1 MESYASLP
9 LENLWGGV
17 ELKSG
22 GSLAHQQPPS
32 MVPSLPSL
40 PWQAA
45 GEPVRF
51 VLVAPLPAEFL
62 LSPLRVSPFSPSLG
76 AVLSGPRD
84 VSGPVRQMDLS
95 ERRAEVGSSSA
106 REEPAPLAR
115 SGDAQSQRLRRAAV
129 AGVAASRRAAK
140 AGHRSRAR
148 RRAAGVGRPL
158 LLLARRRGGQS
169 AQPRSRQ
176 LVA

>member
-1 MESYASLP
+1 M
-9 LENLWGGV
+9 
-17 ELKSG
+17 KSG

-95 ERRAEVGSSSA
+95 ELTEVLRE
-106 REEPAPLAR
+106 REEGARRGIPAIYPLSYPYLIESLDYQIRCDECVLSPPNIIRPGRAR
-115 SGDAQSQRLRRAAV
+115 QAYPCLRCVRKWFEIWRLFCSSEAPKSGSIPLL
-129 AGVAASRRAAK
+129 AGVR
-140 AGHRSRAR
+140 
-148 RRAAGVGRPL
+148 
-158 LLLARRRGGQS
+158 
-169 AQPRSRQ
+169 
-176 LVA
+176 